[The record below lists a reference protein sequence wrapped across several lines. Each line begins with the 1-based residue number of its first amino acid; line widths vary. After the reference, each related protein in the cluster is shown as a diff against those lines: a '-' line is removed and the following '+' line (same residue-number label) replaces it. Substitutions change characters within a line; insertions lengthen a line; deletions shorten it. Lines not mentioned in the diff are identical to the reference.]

1 MLRIQRAQT
10 DEALLIVDAEVRRRL
25 ASVLADWLAVYAGM
39 QPARLSRESFDLV
52 VELRRVLLS
61 PDEARPP
68 GTPAIIDRRARV
80 DGHNST
86 AH

>member
-25 ASVLADWLAVYAGM
+25 AGVLADWLAVYAGM
-39 QPARLSRESFDLV
+39 QPATLSRESFDLV

-61 PDEARPP
+61 PDETRRA
-68 GTPAIIDRRARV
+68 GTPAIINPRARL
-80 DGHNST
+80 DGHNGT
-86 AH
+86 H